1 MDDGATP
8 PTEPK
13 KFTTLRDF
21 IATAISGGHTVEEV
35 NEILDNIEQGVGLM
49 EHERQYAEE
58 LENLPANDEEDPA
71 FLRGRD
77 QGVTG
82 AARAL
87 YPLLKGIEW
96 RGGSSTV
103 KRCPCCNKRRGPSP
117 FPEHWWPHKEEC
129 ALADALK
136 QMLRALPGPPPAT
149 TETPED
155 ASN

>member
-49 EHERQYAEE
+49 EHERRYAEE
-58 LENLPANDEEDPA
+58 LESLPANDEEDPV

-87 YPLLKGIEW
+87 YPLLKGMEW
-96 RGGSSTV
+96 AGATKV
-103 KRCPCCNKRRGPSP
+103 KKCPVCKRCGPSALHREDCP
-117 FPEHWWPHKEEC
+117 
-129 ALADALK
+129 LADALK
-136 QMLRALPGPPPAT
+136 QMQRALPGPPVPVAVS
-149 TETPED
+149 EPPKD